1 MDIVIKYGVDIAL
14 IIVLI
19 STVIGSMR
27 KGFLKC
33 VLSLLCVIVA
43 LAAATTFNEPVA
55 EWCYDSVLDG
65 IVTEKVE
72 ESMLNGMESIDA
84 ALTVESITQAIPQF
98 LTDSIAELGIDISSV
113 TKSIDSLDLST
124 HDTAQ
129 NISQQII
136 RPAALV
142 LLRVL
147 AYILIFVFVRF
158 LTGIITNIFS
168 GIVKLPVLRSVNKLL
183 GAILGAVK
191 GIVLVFSIGMLLN
204 LFAQIIKN
212 TDVIAQ
218 AIENSNIC
226 GIISGVDF
234 TVLMR

>member
-1 MDIVIKYGVDIAL
+1 MDLVINYGVDIAL
-14 IIVLI
+14 IIILVG
-19 STVIGSMR
+19 SVIGSMR

-55 EWCYDSVLDG
+55 EWGYDSVLDSM
-65 IVTEKVE
+65 VTEKVE

-84 ALTVESITQAIPQF
+84 AITVDAITQAIPQF
-98 LTDSIAELGIDISSV
+98 LVDSIAEMGIDISSV
-113 TKSIDSLDLST
+113 TESIDSLELST

-129 NISQQII
+129 SISQQII

-142 LLRVL
+142 ILRML

-158 LTGIITNIFS
+158 LAGIITNVFS

-183 GAILGAVK
+183 GAILGVVK
-191 GIVLVFSIGMLLN
+191 GIVLVFSISMLLN
-204 LFAQIIKN
+204 LFSQIIKN

-234 TVLMR
+234 SAFLR